1 MTAMT
6 ANEHSQPPLSK
17 RAGEWPP
24 NPGLLILPPD
34 MLAASVEEDV
44 HELNESVMATAMY
57 ATESPACRH
66 RKSHPT
72 FGFLHLRDLSLN
84 TILRLCVSK
93 FLR

>member
-6 ANEHSQPPLSK
+6 ANEHSQPSLSK
-17 RAGEWPP
+17 MAGEWPP
-24 NPGLLILPPD
+24 NPGLLILPQD
-34 MLAASVEEDV
+34 MLAAPVEEAV
-44 HELNESVMATAMY
+44 HELNESVMATATY
-57 ATESPACRH
+57 ATESPACRY

-72 FGFLHLRDLSLN
+72 FGCSHVRDLSLN